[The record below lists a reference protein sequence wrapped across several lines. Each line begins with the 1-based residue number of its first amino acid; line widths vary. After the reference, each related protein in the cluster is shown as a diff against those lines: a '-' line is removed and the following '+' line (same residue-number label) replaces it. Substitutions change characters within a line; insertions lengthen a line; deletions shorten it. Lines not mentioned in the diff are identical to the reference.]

1 MLLPM
6 LLLMLMMRVAV
17 RRRVRPGFRP
27 VAARAVRGIRPPVV
41 VVGPRAA
48 LAGRGPVPGPA
59 GGADGVGTRVSNG
72 TAVVRGPAAMNALRR
87 AFVRVVADGAD
98 EIVVRGELKAT
109 AVDRGPRVG
118 GSPTLVAM
126 MLLLMLLLMLLPG
139 VRVAG
144 VVGVAAVVRLPLLL
158 PAVSA

>member
-1 MLLPM
+1 
-6 LLLMLMMRVAV
+6 MR
-17 RRRVRPGFRP
+17 GT
-27 VAARAVRGIRPPVV
+27 
-41 VVGPRAA
+41 VVGAAA
-48 LAGRGPVPGPA
+48 L
-59 GGADGVGTRVSNG
+59 D
-72 TAVVRGPAAMNALRR
+72 ALRR
-87 AFVRVVADGAD
+87 ALVGVVADGAD
-98 EIVVRGELKAT
+98 EIVVRGELKA

>member
-1 MLLPM
+1 
-6 LLLMLMMRVAV
+6 MR
-17 RRRVRPGFRP
+17 GT
-27 VAARAVRGIRPPVV
+27 
-41 VVGPRAA
+41 VVGAAA
-48 LAGRGPVPGPA
+48 L
-59 GGADGVGTRVSNG
+59 D
-72 TAVVRGPAAMNALRR
+72 ALRR
-87 AFVRVVADGAD
+87 ALVGVVADGAD